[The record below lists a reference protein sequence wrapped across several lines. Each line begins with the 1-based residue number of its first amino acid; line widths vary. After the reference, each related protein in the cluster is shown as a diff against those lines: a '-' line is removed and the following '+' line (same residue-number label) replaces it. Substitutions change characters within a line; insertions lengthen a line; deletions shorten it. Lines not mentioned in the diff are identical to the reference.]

1 MLPAEDSE
9 EAAAAR
15 AAVLAL
21 RRESG
26 MPVAGA
32 AWVVGPGQL
41 RIGETSGV
49 RSRDRRGLSVP
60 AGAGLIG
67 KVLTTSRPAAVSDY
81 RSAQRISHEYD
92 SFVAAEG
99 VRAMAAAPVIV
110 GTAVRAVLFVGSR
123 EAVRLGDRVRT
134 ALTQAARDLE
144 QFLAAHEQVHR
155 LLSEAR
161 AVRDS
166 TAPRDGAALERV
178 HEAHTDLLDF
188 TATLDDGHLKERFHE
203 VCSLL
208 EQGCC
213 AEGAEEPSPETSARL
228 SPRELD
234 VLTAVAGGCTNLDI
248 SDRLDIGLE
257 TVKGYLRSVMR
268 KLGTTTRFEAVTAAR
283 RAGLLS

>member
-32 AWVVGPGQL
+32 AWVVGPRQL
-41 RIGETSGV
+41 RIAETSGV
-49 RSRDRRGLSVP
+49 RSRDRRGLTVP
-60 AGAGLIG
+60 AGSGLIG
-67 KVLTTSRPAAVSDY
+67 KVLATSRPAAVSDY
-81 RSAQRISHEYD
+81 GAAPQAGHEYD

-110 GTAVRAVLFVGSR
+110 GTTVRAVLFVGSR
-123 EAVRLGDRVRT
+123 DAVRLGDRVLT
-134 ALTQAARDLE
+134 AVTAAARDLE
-144 QFLAAHEQVHR
+144 QFLASHEQVHR

-161 AVRDS
+161 AVRNSAQPPD
-166 TAPRDGAALERV
+166 RAAMERV
-178 HEAHTDLLDF
+178 HEVHTDLLNL
-188 TATLDDGHLKERFHE
+188 ASTLDEGHLKERFHE
-203 VCSLL
+203 VCFLL

-213 AEGAEEPSPETSARL
+213 AEGPPPEKSATRL

-234 VLTAVAGGCTNLDI
+234 VLAAVAEGCTNLDI

-268 KLGTTTRFEAVTAAR
+268 KLGATTRFEAVTAAR
-283 RAGLLS
+283 RAGLLP